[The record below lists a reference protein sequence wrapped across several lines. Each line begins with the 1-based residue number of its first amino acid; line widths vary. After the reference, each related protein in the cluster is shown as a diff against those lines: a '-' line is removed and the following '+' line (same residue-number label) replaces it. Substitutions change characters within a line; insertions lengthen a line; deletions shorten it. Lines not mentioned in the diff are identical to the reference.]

1 MELEVG
7 PLKPT
12 PISAHPREERAWTG
26 ARLGCLGMTLVK
38 AFGIL
43 IEARGEGEDRR
54 NPTPAG
60 QKRPDLGAPVI
71 AGIAEIAR
79 HRRDR
84 KN

>member
-1 MELEVG
+1 
-7 PLKPT
+7 
-12 PISAHPREERAWTG
+12 
-26 ARLGCLGMTLVK
+26 MTLVK

-43 IEARGEGEDRR
+43 VEARGEGVE